1 MVGARIALGA
11 DKLPDDGGAAL
22 TCGADAEGVVN
33 DAFGVTPPRC
43 IGVYS
48 VVSEGWGA
56 TFNEKSI
63 GYFTRVI

>member
-1 MVGARIALGA
+1 MGV
-11 DKLPDDGGAAL
+11 DKLPDDRGAAL

-33 DAFGVTPPRC
+33 DAFEVTPRC

-48 VVSEGWGA
+48 VVSEGWGT
-56 TFNEKSI
+56 TFKESSI